1 MLNLIFLAVNL
12 GIFISA
18 LVLVTKW
25 DPIQKLIALI
35 SLFVFSSFIFILLN
49 FFFLGLTYL
58 IVYIGA
64 IAILFLFVIMMVPLD
79 NWAHK
84 GPHLDKYGRK
94 IDSSYQSFNSNLT
107 SYFYYFLIFL
117 LASALAYSFRLVYLE
132 NIMIF
137 SYFNVNW
144 SDAVQSFSDIH
155 VLAELLYIKWPLI
168 IVLLSYIL
176 WLILIGVLWITL
188 A

>member
-1 MLNLIFLAVNL
+1 MLNYFFLAANM

-18 LVLVTKW
+18 LVLVTLW
-25 DPIQKLIALI
+25 DPIQKLLALI
-35 SLFVFSSFIFILLN
+35 SLFIFSSFIFIILN

-79 NWAHK
+79 NWAPEKLDYSWDSGAPLKGHLHK
-84 GPHLDKYGRK
+84 WV
-94 IDSSYQSFNSNLT
+94 N
-107 SYFYYFLIFL
+107 YFYYFMIFL

-132 NIMIF
+132 NDMIF
-137 SYFNVNW
+137 TYFNVNW
-144 SDAVQSFSDIH
+144 SDAVQSYTDIH

-168 IVLLSYIL
+168 IVLISYIL